1 MTTTTTLTPQERLAL
16 SRRAIVKHMH
26 RRHRDHELEMGYDP
40 DDADDSGSSQRGAL
54 GAMKR
59 AIWGWWHRHPASSA
73 VELARPLLGDYAKVH
88 PFKLLGAA
96 AGIGAVAVLVRPW
109 RMVSVGGLLLATIKS
124 SGLSSVLLS
133 LLTNRSQPS
142 QNNQATP

>member
-1 MTTTTTLTPQERLAL
+1 ML
-16 SRRAIVKHMH
+16 SRRAIVKHMNRHH
-26 RRHRDHELEMGYDP
+26 RHHRDHALEMGYEP

-54 GAMKR
+54 GAMKHAIR
-59 AIWGWWHRHPASSA
+59 AWWHRHPASSA
-73 VELARPLLGDYAKVH
+73 VELARPILGDYARVH

-96 AGIGAVAVLVRPW
+96 AGIGAAAVLVRPW
-109 RMVSVGGLLLATIKS
+109 RMISVGGLLLATIKS

-142 QNNQATP
+142 QTNQATP

>member
-16 SRRAIVKHMH
+16 SRRAIVKHMN

-54 GAMKR
+54 GAMKQ
-59 AIWGWWHRHPASSA
+59 AIRGWWHRHPASSA